1 MKKKEYVA
9 PRLWILNVKTES
21 LLAAYSQDEENN
33 ADAKENIHTPQNNTN
48 GSEGAFG
55 GSSPWSKWDD

>member
-9 PRLWILNVKTES
+9 PRVWALNVRSES
-21 LLAAYSQDEENN
+21 LLAANSIPEDID
-33 ADAKENIHTPQNNTN
+33 ADAKENIHTPQGNTN
-48 GSEGAFG
+48 GSEDAFG

>member
-21 LLAAYSQDEENN
+21 LLAAYSQNEDID
-33 ADAKENIHTPQNNTN
+33 ADAKENIHPSQDNTN